1 MAYGD
6 SKDLFRRTVSDKIL
20 GDKAFDIANN
30 PKYDGYQ
37 KFLASMIYNFFDKK
51 SSGGAIKDEN
61 MFNKELSERIMQT
74 NQHISN
80 LRNEKITHLL

>member
-1 MAYGD
+1 MVYGD

-30 PKYDGYQ
+30 PKYDGYR
-37 KFLASMIYNFFDKK
+37 KFHASMIYNFFDKK

>member
-1 MAYGD
+1 MVYGD

-30 PKYDGYQ
+30 PKYDGYR